1 MAKYYDNLEEQSSIH
16 TNSGTE
22 IEVPPGFHEMSSI
35 IISRCSLLQSQIQQV
50 IYATHGAE
58 VFAAKKALAD
68 FPSPKSRIEF
78 LLSFPYGEDDPVFS
92 AVFDYARGLFE
103 DIYNVRNVL
112 AHENWKTSKEFSG
125 VVIFSSINE
134 EAKLMLASGKLA
146 HGHETTPQKT
156 YDATIRYISKIKLI
170 SCANLQAA
178 IRDANLCSWILMNIS
193 NVLGE
198 EDVDKKDELRSTFRL
213 FKGTSHLFD
222 EQDRISGTITVQSF
236 KNKSIQ
242 G

>member
-1 MAKYYDNLEEQSSIH
+1 MAKYYDILEGQSSIH

-35 IISRCSLLQSQIQQV
+35 VIARCSLLQSQIQQV

-92 AVFDYARGLFE
+92 TVFDYAKILFE
-103 DIYNVRNVL
+103 DIYDVRNVL
-112 AHENWKTSKEFSG
+112 AHENWMTSREFRG
-125 VVIFSSINE
+125 VVVFSSINE
-134 EAKLMLASGKLA
+134 EARLMLASGRLA
-146 HGHETTPQKT
+146 HGRETTPQEV
-156 YDATIRYISKIKLI
+156 YNATIRYISKIKKI
-170 SCANLQAA
+170 SCVNLQAA
-178 IRDANLCSWILMNIS
+178 IRDANLCSWILMNIA

-198 EDVDKKDELRSTFRL
+198 KDVDKKTALRSTFRL
-213 FKGTSHLFD
+213 FQGTSHLFA
-222 EQDRISGTITVQSF
+222 EHNRISGTITVQSS
-236 KNKSIQ
+236 KRKSIP